1 MNGSQPAP
9 AGGNVTPISSAPGHG
24 SEAKAVNAE
33 LTADRKRRKDDTE
46 FDAFARRIIRAY
58 AKRAGEGD
66 AYVLSRLVRLQEEI
80 DTVALDAVRT
90 LKERGFS
97 WAEIGF
103 DTGLSRQGAYRRWG
117 KSEESGS

>member
-1 MNGSQPAP
+1 MNGSQPSS
-9 AGGNVTPISSAPGHG
+9 AGGNVTPISVAPGHG

-33 LTADRKRRKDDTE
+33 LTAERKRRKDDTE
-46 FDAFARRIIRAY
+46 FDAFARRILRAY

-66 AYVLSRLVRLQEEI
+66 AYVLSRLIRLQDEI
-80 DTVALDAVRT
+80 DAVALDAVRA

-117 KSEESGS
+117 KGEENGS